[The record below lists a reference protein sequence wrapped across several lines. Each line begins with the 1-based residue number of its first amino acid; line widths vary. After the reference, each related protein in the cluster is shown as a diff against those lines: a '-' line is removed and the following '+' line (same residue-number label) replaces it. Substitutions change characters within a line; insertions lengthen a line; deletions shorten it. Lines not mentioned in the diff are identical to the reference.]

1 MTKPGPHTGRKGVI
15 GKTRAQLTKSKN
27 QLRKSAM
34 EDLTIPSNRRRA
46 IIHFQIHDHASLRI
60 FWANFAQ
67 VAEGVFRGNHPGR
80 RRLEHYAKRG
90 ITTIINLRGASH
102 SPHYA
107 FEEEACRDLNLTL
120 INNELTA
127 RSAPSRESL
136 QSLIKVF
143 RTTQKPFLFHCKSGA
158 DRSSLAAAIYLLV
171 FCDVDIATARKQFSI
186 RFIHFKWTK
195 TGVLDHILD
204 HYEAAWQGS
213 GILFEDWIE
222 TTYDPAEIQAS
233 FDRRRKAFLR

>member
-1 MTKPGPHTGRKGVI
+1 
-15 GKTRAQLTKSKN
+15 
-27 QLRKSAM
+27 M

-46 IIHFQIHDHASLRI
+46 MVHFQIHDHATLRI
-60 FWANFAQ
+60 FWSNL
-67 VAEGVFRGNHPGR
+67 AEIAPGVFRANHPAR
-80 RRLEHYAKRG
+80 RRFEQYAARG
-90 ITTIINLRGASH
+90 IKSIVNLRGASH

-107 FEEEACRDLNLTL
+107 FEVEACRDLGLTL
-120 INNELTA
+120 IDNELTA
-127 RSAPSRESL
+127 RSAPSKESL
-136 QSLIKVF
+136 QSLIEVF

-171 FCDVDIATARKQFSI
+171 FCDTDIAKARKQFSI

-204 HYEAAWQGS
+204 HYETAWRDS
-213 GILFEDWIE
+213 GILFEDWIN

-233 FDRRRKAFLR
+233 FDGRRKAFLR